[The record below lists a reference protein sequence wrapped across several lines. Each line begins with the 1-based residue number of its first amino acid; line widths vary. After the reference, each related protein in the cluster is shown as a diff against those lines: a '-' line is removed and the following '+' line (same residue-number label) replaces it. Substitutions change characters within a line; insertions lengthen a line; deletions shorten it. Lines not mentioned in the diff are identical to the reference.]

1 MVDISNIKS
10 SKILREIPGKRRV
23 IDAIID
29 GEKIIVKYF
38 IKRSEYLKELS
49 GVFNLNEAD
58 IPTPKVY
65 SFGIISNEY
74 YIIFQKINNALTIDQ
89 FLNSNENLASK
100 QAVLKKVLALN
111 KKMYEKNIIQ
121 LDNYFKNYLYS
132 NGKIY
137 LIDGGLVKKVKFFKF
152 IRKFLNFS
160 LISSKIN
167 PEFLTKKTRFYKN
180 NFVEFLHKKCIDF
193 YLYKGIANFQ
203 KKTLRNSS
211 QFEKKISLNYLLLK
225 QRNFNFD
232 FNNIDN
238 FLMNA
243 EIIKNGNTCTVFRHE
258 NLVIKRYNIKSVW
271 HFIKTQFIKSRGKN
285 SWQIS
290 NAFQLQNLPC
300 PKPFFY
306 YEKRFFFLRLTSYFA
321 MERING
327 ENIVSYQESLQ
338 ENIQNENLKNNI
350 FKLFNT
356 LSYYKF
362 IHGDLKKTNILVDNK
377 MQIMM
382 IDFDKSFFSMSQSI
396 YNYKI
401 KKQIARFLSN
411 WKNKSK
417 FLTAIRSLEKI
428 I

>member
-1 MVDISNIKS
+1 MVDIVNLKI
-10 SKILREIPGKRRV
+10 SKVLREIPGKRRV
-23 IDAIID
+23 VDAKIDN
-29 GEKIIVKYF
+29 ENFIVKFFYN
-38 IKRSEYLKELS
+38 KGEYLKELN
-49 GVFNLNEAD
+49 GALNLRNAN
-58 IPTPKVY
+58 IPTPKIF
-65 SFGIISNEY
+65 SFGIFSNEY
-74 YIIFQKINNALTIDQ
+74 YIIFQKIDKAFTLDQ
-89 FLNSNENLASK
+89 FLASNESSATK
-100 QAVLKKVLALN
+100 QVIMKQVLALN

-121 LDNYFKNYLYS
+121 EDNYFKNYLYQ
-132 NGKIY
+132 NGKVY
-137 LIDGGLVKKVKFFKF
+137 LIDGGRVKKLQFFKV

-167 PEFLTKKTRFYKN
+167 PEFLSKKTTSYKY
-180 NFVEFLHKKCIDF
+180 NFIEFLHKKCVDLF
-193 YLYKGIANFQ
+193 LYREISNFQ
-203 KKTLRNSS
+203 KKTLRNST
-211 QFEKKISLNYLLLK
+211 QFEKNDSLNYLILK
-225 QRNFNFD
+225 QRNFIFNF
-232 FNNIDN
+232 NSIDN

-243 EIIKNGNTCTVFRHE
+243 EIIKNGNTCTVFNHGD
-258 NLVIKRYNIKSVW
+258 LIIKRYNIKSVW

-290 NAFQLQNLPC
+290 NTFQLQSLPC

-321 MERING
+321 MERIDG

-356 LSYYKF
+356 LKYYKF

>member
-10 SKILREIPGKRRV
+10 PKILREIPGKRRV
-23 IDAIID
+23 VDAIID

-38 IKRSEYLKELS
+38 NKRSEYLKEFR
-49 GVFNLNEAD
+49 GVLNLNEAD
-58 IPTPKVY
+58 IPTPKIY

-74 YIIFQKINNALTIDQ
+74 YIIFQKIDDALTIDQ

-100 QAVLKKVLALN
+100 QDVLKKVLALN

-121 LDNYFKNYLYS
+121 LDNYFKNYLYA

-137 LIDGGLVKKVKFFKF
+137 LIDGGLVKKVRFFKF

-167 PEFLTKKTRFYKN
+167 PEFLSKKTRSYKN
-180 NFVEFLHKKCIDF
+180 NFVEFLHKKCVDF
-193 YLYKGIANFQ
+193 YLYKAISNFQ
-203 KKTLRNSS
+203 KKTLRTSS
-211 QFEKKISLNYLLLK
+211 QFEKKTSLNYLILK

-232 FNNIDN
+232 FSKLDG
-238 FLMNA
+238 FLLNA
-243 EIIKNGNTCTVFRHE
+243 EIIKNGNTCTVFRYQD
-258 NLVIKRYNIKSVW
+258 LIIKRYNIKNIW
-271 HFIKTQFIKSRGKN
+271 HFIKIQFIKSRGKN
-285 SWQIS
+285 SWQVS
-290 NAFQLQNLPC
+290 NTFQLQNLPC

-306 YEKRFFFLRLTSYFA
+306 FEKRFFFLRLTSYFA

-338 ENIQNENLKNNI
+338 ENIQNKKFKNNI

-356 LSYYKF
+356 LNYYKF

-417 FLTAIRSLEKI
+417 FLTAIRSLEK
-428 I
+428 

>member
-1 MVDISNIKS
+1 MVDIVNLHF
-10 SKILREIPGKRRV
+10 SKVLREVPNKRKV
-23 IDAIID
+23 VEASYNN
-29 GEKIIVKYF
+29 ESFVVKF
-38 IKRSEYLKELS
+38 FNKKADYLKELT
-49 GVFNLNEAD
+49 GVFHLNEAG
-58 IPTPKVY
+58 IATPKVY
-65 SFGIISNEY
+65 SFGISSNEY
-74 YIIFQKINNALTIDQ
+74 YIIFQKINDALIIEQ
-89 FLNSNENLASK
+89 FLSSNENLSSK
-100 QAVLKKVLALN
+100 QAVIKQVLALN
-111 KKMYEKNIIQ
+111 KKMYEKNIMQ
-121 LDNYFKNYLYS
+121 LDNYFKNYLYA
-132 NGKIY
+132 NGEIY
-137 LIDGGLVKKVKFFKF
+137 LIDGGLVRKIKFFKL

-160 LISSKIN
+160 LISSKIS
-167 PEFLTKKTRFYKN
+167 PEFLSKKSRFYKN
-180 NFVEFLHKKCIDF
+180 NFVELLHKKCIEF
-193 YLYKGIANFQ
+193 YLFKGITNFQ

-211 QFEKKISLNYLLLK
+211 QFEKKASLNYSLLK

-290 NAFQLQNLPC
+290 NTFQLQNLPC

-338 ENIQNENLKNNI
+338 ENIQNENLKKDI

-356 LSYYKF
+356 LKYYKF